1 MRKRFDQEL
10 ISLKDEMLQMGI
22 LVERAIEKAV
32 SLVTLRSSEIA
43 KEVCDYEEEI
53 DSMES
58 LIQSHCLRLLL
69 EQQPVAG
76 DLRTIS
82 AALKMITDMERM
94 GDQARD
100 IAEICENLNQD
111 YNIKSVDHIKEMS
124 VATIAMV
131 RKTIN
136 AFVEEDVESAKTIR
150 GDDDIVDNY
159 FVTVRDDLIQHI
171 KEDSLNPAS
180 VIDFIMIAKYLERIA
195 DHAVN
200 ISHWVIFSI
209 EG

>member
-100 IAEICENLNQD
+100 IAEICENFNQD

-124 VATIAMV
+124 VVTIAMV

-150 GDDDIVDNY
+150 GDDDTVDNY
-159 FVTVRDDLIQHI
+159 FVTVRDDLIQQI

-180 VIDFIMIAKYLERIA
+180 IIDFIMIAKYLERIA